1 MNKIN
6 TPVPH
11 PEYPEDYAKTIMTT
25 MQNQDL
31 FAKEVTYFPF
41 IKINWKCFFFSN
53 YIIFNFFYLGSRI
66 FLVTFKSPEHIVP
79 FFIDGYNQIRFLG
92 LQIQQSFE

>member
-1 MNKIN
+1 MNKIS

-11 PEYPEDYAKTIMTT
+11 PEYPEDYAKTLLTT

-31 FAKEVTYFPF
+31 FAKEAYYFSF
-41 IKINWKCFFFSN
+41 IKILVNWFFN
-53 YIIFNFFYLGSRI
+53 YVIFNFFCLGSRI
-66 FLVTFKSPEHIVP
+66 FLATFKSPELIVP

>member
-41 IKINWKCFFFSN
+41 IKINWKCFFF
-53 YIIFNFFYLGSRI
+53 F
-66 FLVTFKSPEHIVP
+66 
-79 FFIDGYNQIRFLG
+79 
-92 LQIQQSFE
+92 

>member
-41 IKINWKCFFFSN
+41 IIINWKCFFFFLL
-53 YIIFNFFYLGSRI
+53 YNFQ
-66 FLVTFKSPEHIVP
+66 FLLFRVP
-79 FFIDGYNQIRFLG
+79 DFPGYVPVA
-92 LQIQQSFE
+92 